1 LVRVLVLNCGGSS
14 LKYQLLEMPTEQVL
28 ARGSV
33 ERIGRQDAVVRHE
46 RPLAQPFVR
55 GCPVADHQHAIA
67 MALETLLDPEVGAV
81 ADPTDIDAVG
91 HRVVHGGETY
101 TGSVRITKDV
111 LQTLEDFY
119 ELAPLH
125 NPPNVTG
132 IRACQKLMPHAV
144 MVAVF
149 DSGLHQA
156 MPPAH
161 FTYAIPYELYE
172 KYRVRR
178 YGFHGITFRYMTGR
192 VAQLMR
198 RSTSELKIV
207 SLMLGSGTTANAFC
221 HGRSVDVSTGLTPTE
236 GLVQSTRCGDIDPLA
251 VTFLMRKEGLDA
263 DAMDALLNQKS
274 GWLGISGISSDY
286 REVAEA
292 AAQGNARARLAID
305 AFVYRCRKYVGAYA
319 AAMGGIDTLVF
330 SGGVGER
337 SAGCRARICQN
348 MGFLGIALDAEANI
362 EGPAERCI
370 STGPVQVWV
379 IPTNEEIVIA
389 RDTYALALSG
399 DSYLSHVG

>member
-1 LVRVLVLNCGGSS
+1 
-14 LKYQLLEMPTEQVL
+14 MPYT
-28 ARGSV
+28 V
-33 ERIGRQDAVVRHE
+33 ED
-46 RPLAQPFVR
+46 L
-55 GCPVADHQHAIA
+55 
-67 MALETLLDPEVGAV
+67 
-81 ADPTDIDAVG
+81 
-91 HRVVHGGETY
+91 HGL
-101 TGSVRITKDV
+101 VRITKDV

-263 DAMDALLNQKS
+263 CHGCSAQPES
-274 GWLGISGISSDY
+274 GWLGISVS
-286 REVAEA
+286 
-292 AAQGNARARLAID
+292 
-305 AFVYRCRKYVGAYA
+305 
-319 AAMGGIDTLVF
+319 
-330 SGGVGER
+330 
-337 SAGCRARICQN
+337 
-348 MGFLGIALDAEANI
+348 
-362 EGPAERCI
+362 
-370 STGPVQVWV
+370 
-379 IPTNEEIVIA
+379 
-389 RDTYALALSG
+389 
-399 DSYLSHVG
+399 

>member
-1 LVRVLVLNCGGSS
+1 MRVLVLNCGGSS
-14 LKYQLLEMPTEQVL
+14 LKYQLLGMPEEYVL

-33 ERIGRQDAVVRHE
+33 ERIGRQDALVTLEGPH
-46 RPLAQPFVR
+46 AQPFR
-55 GCPVADHQHAIA
+55 CTCPVADHQQAIA
-67 MALETLLDPEVGAV
+67 LALDTLLHPEVGAV
-81 ADPTDIDAVG
+81 AAPTDIDAVG

-101 TGSVRITKDV
+101 TGSVRVTKDV

-125 NPPNVTG
+125 NPPNVMG

-156 MPPAH
+156 LPPAH

-192 VAQLMR
+192 VAELMGR
-198 RSTSELKIV
+198 PTTELKIV

-221 HGRSVDVSTGLTPTE
+221 HGRSIDVSTGLTPTE

-251 VTFLMRKEGLDA
+251 VTFLMRKEGLDPE
-263 DAMDALLNQKS
+263 AMDALLNQKS
-274 GWLGISGISSDY
+274 GWLGISGVSSDF
-286 REVAEA
+286 REVAAA
-292 AAQGNARARLAID
+292 AAQGHARARLAID

-330 SGGVGER
+330 SGGLGER
-337 SAGCRARICQN
+337 SASCRASICQN
-348 MGFLGIALDAEANI
+348 MEFLGICLDAEANI
-362 EGPAERCI
+362 DGPAERCI
-370 STGPVQVWV
+370 STGSVQVWV
-379 IPTNEEIVIA
+379 IPTNEEVVIA
-389 RDTYALALSG
+389 RDTYALAHSG